1 MSVKLRD
8 MAALDPEWA
17 QDLKT
22 FFMQNGISESDYLE
36 LTYAEFLEFSEEYL
50 KKLAEV
56 LQKHEH
62 KV

>member
-1 MSVKLRD
+1 

-17 QDLKT
+17 SELKL
-22 FFMQNGISESDYLE
+22 FFGQNGICEVDYLE

>member
-8 MAALDPEWA
+8 MVALDREWTA
-17 QDLKT
+17 DLKL
-22 FFMQNGISESDYLE
+22 FFEQNRICEVDYLE

>member
-1 MSVKLRD
+1 

-17 QDLKT
+17 SELKL
-22 FFMQNGISESDYLE
+22 FFGQNGICESDYLE
-36 LTYAEFLEFSEEYL
+36 LTYAEFLKLSEEYM

-62 KV
+62 KI